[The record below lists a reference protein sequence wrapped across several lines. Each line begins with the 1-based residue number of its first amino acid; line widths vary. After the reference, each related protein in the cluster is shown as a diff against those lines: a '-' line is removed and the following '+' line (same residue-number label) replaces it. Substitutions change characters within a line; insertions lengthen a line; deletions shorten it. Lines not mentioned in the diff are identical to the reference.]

1 MALQTSKEGEI
12 PLLILKEGTKR
23 TSGAE
28 ALRSNIAVART
39 VEETLKTSLGPKGLD
54 KMLVDS
60 FGDVTIT
67 NDGHTIVKDMEV
79 QHPVAKMLVEVAKA
93 QDLEV
98 GDGTTTAVVLS
109 GELLGKAEDLLESN
123 IHPSV
128 IISGYQKASSWALE
142 ELEKISLK
150 IDPSDKEKLTEI
162 AKTSLSSKVVAAGKG
177 LDYLSGLAV
186 DAVMH
191 VAKSKDGKFYVDLDD
206 IKVEK
211 KKGESLEDSTLV
223 KGIVL
228 DKEVVHPGMPKIV
241 KGAKI
246 AIVNAA
252 MEIEKPETTAK
263 IQITSPV
270 QLKSFLDEQTNML
283 RDMVEKVRATGANVL
298 ICQKGIDDIAQHFLA
313 KAGIMAV
320 RRAKESDM
328 DKLAKA
334 TNARVVTSFNELT
347 SDDLGSADLV
357 EERKV
362 GTEKM
367 VFIEGCANPKSVTLL
382 LRGGSDMLLD
392 EAERSIHDA
401 LFVVKNV
408 LEDGQVI
415 AGGGAPEVELSIALK
430 ERAKS
435 LAGKEQLAVM
445 KYADAFEVIPSVLAE
460 TAGLSPLDALV
471 RLKSAHMEGKKNYGI
486 DVLKGETADMFERKI
501 IDPTKVKSQII
512 KSATEA
518 AVMILRIDDVI
529 SAAAPP
535 PQPPKTGEGGMGGE
549 EYRRPKN
556 RSSLVDQVRAHSGD
570 RIKGIAAK
578 SGCASPSAPR
588 GDSWDE

>member
-79 QHPVAKMLVEVAKA
+79 QHPVAKMLVEVA

-283 RDMVEKVRATGANVL
+283 RDMVEKVKATGANVL

-347 SDDLGSADLV
+347 SEDLGSADLV

-486 DVLKGETADMFERKI
+486 DVLKGEIADMFERKI

-549 EYRRPKN
+549 EYRTPKN
-556 RSSLVDQVRAHSGD
+556 RSSLVEQVRAHPGD

-578 SGCASPSAPR
+578 SGCSSPSAPR

>member
-1 MALQTSKEGEI
+1 MKGLALQTSKEGEV

-28 ALRSNIAVART
+28 ALRSNIAVAKT

-109 GELLGKAEDLLESN
+109 GELLSKAEDLLDDN
-123 IHPSV
+123 VHPSL
-128 IISGYQKASSWALE
+128 IISGYQKASYWALE
-142 ELEKISLK
+142 ELDRISTK
-150 IDPSDKEKLTEI
+150 IDPQDREKLMEL
-162 AKTSLSSKVVAAGKG
+162 AETSLSSKVVAGGKG
-177 LDYLSGLAV
+177 LDYLSSLAV
-186 DAVMH
+186 DAVLQ
-191 VAKSKDGKFYVDLDD
+191 VARQVNGKYYVDLDD

-211 KKGESLEDSTLV
+211 KKGESLEDSKLI

-228 DKEVVHPGMPKIV
+228 DKEVVHPGMPRLV

-252 MEIEKPETTAK
+252 MEVEKPETTAK
-263 IQITSPV
+263 IQITSPT

-283 RDMVEKVRATGANVL
+283 KEMVNKVAATGANVL

-313 KAGIMAV
+313 KAGILAV

-347 SDDLGSADLV
+347 SADLGSAEIV

-367 VFIEGCANPKSVTLL
+367 VFIEGCANPKAVTIL

-401 LFVVKNV
+401 LFVIKNV
-408 LEDGQVI
+408 LEDGKIV
-415 AGGGAPEVELSIALK
+415 AGGGAPEVELSIRLK
-430 ERAKS
+430 ERAKALS
-435 LAGKEQLAVM
+435 GKEQLAVM
-445 KYADAFEVIPSVLAE
+445 KYAEAFEVIPTVLAE
-460 TAGLSPLDALV
+460 TAGLSPLDAMVKL
-471 RLKSAHMEGKKNYGI
+471 RALHMEGKVNYGV
-486 DVLKGETADMFERKI
+486 DVIKGELADMVERKI
-501 IDPTKVKSQII
+501 IDPTKVKAQVI

-529 SAAAPP
+529 AAAAPP
-535 PQPPKTGEGGMGGE
+535 PAPPKSGEGGMGGE
-549 EYRRPKN
+549 EY
-556 RSSLVDQVRAHSGD
+556 
-570 RIKGIAAK
+570 
-578 SGCASPSAPR
+578 
-588 GDSWDE
+588 

>member
-283 RDMVEKVRATGANVL
+283 RDMVEKVKATGANVL

-347 SDDLGSADLV
+347 SEDLGSADLV

-486 DVLKGETADMFERKI
+486 DVLKGEIADMFERKI

-549 EYRRPKN
+549 EYRTPKN
-556 RSSLVDQVRAHSGD
+556 RSSLVDQVRAHPGD

-578 SGCASPSAPR
+578 SGCSSPSAPR

>member
-191 VAKSKDGKFYVDLDD
+191 VAKSKDGEFYVDLDD

-283 RDMVEKVRATGANVL
+283 RDMVEKVKATGANVL

-486 DVLKGETADMFERKI
+486 DVLKGEIADMFERKI

-556 RSSLVDQVRAHSGD
+556 RSSLVDQVRAHPGD
-570 RIKGIAAK
+570 RIKGIAAE
-578 SGCASPSAPR
+578 SGCSSSSAPR
-588 GDSWDE
+588 GDS